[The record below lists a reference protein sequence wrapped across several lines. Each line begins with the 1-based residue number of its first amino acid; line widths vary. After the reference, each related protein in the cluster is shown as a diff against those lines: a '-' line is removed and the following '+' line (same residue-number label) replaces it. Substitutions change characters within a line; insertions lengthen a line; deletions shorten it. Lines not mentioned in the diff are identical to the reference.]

1 MLNRG
6 AYTVVYIVQQTFRL
20 TRSVSIDKSTIRD
33 NIEFRVLK
41 SSWMYN
47 MHAIEETEK
56 HQQLSITIH
65 VLVWK
70 HWTVGYKPLISQLEK

>member
-33 NIEFRVLK
+33 NIDFRVLK

-47 MHAIEETEK
+47 MHAIEEKNINNLASLFTFWFGN
-56 HQQLSITIH
+56 I
-65 VLVWK
+65 
-70 HWTVGYKPLISQLEK
+70 GP